1 MWPKL
6 IAGVV
11 FESLQTHGKYH
22 KTNAPLYVN
31 CTQFS
36 LISLF
41 RRESCTYVPE
51 TDC

>member
-1 MWPKL
+1 MWSML

-11 FESLQTHGKYH
+11 FESLQTHRKY

-31 CTQFS
+31 CMQFS